1 MNEYLN
7 PGCKITA
14 INGESVKGLG
24 YHEMITRLER
34 AKTSVVLSI
43 EEPTGF
49 LLEGSSLPSR
59 NTWPLATAHECLYKS
74 LREGQIRYPYSSKAD
89 TNLQGTDSP
98 YKHKQHSTS
107 NVVCDAKPCMCLS
120 ISGSTPPASDY
131 NTEFSNGPSISPCC
145 RSINQE
151 PCSPLLV
158 PSVPHDRETPTDQDT
173 PASQAC
179 LPNTTLDKRKLT
191 IDHIPRKIFHL
202 LCTKLDTLSC
212 FYDDYR
218 LLADELKFPPQEIS
232 ILMSGKEPTCELLNT
247 WFKRKG
253 DEATVE
259 VLLGV
264 FQKMKRQDLLQLLQS
279 WVENCAN

>member
-7 PGCKITA
+7 PGCKLTA

-49 LLEGSSLPSR
+49 LLEGSCLPSR
-59 NTWPLATAHECLYKS
+59 NTWPLVTEHECVYKS
-74 LREGQIRYPYSSKAD
+74 LGEGQIHYPYNS
-89 TNLQGTDSP
+89 
-98 YKHKQHSTS
+98 
-107 NVVCDAKPCMCLS
+107 KPCMPLS
-120 ISGSTPPASDY
+120 VSGSMPPASDY
-131 NTEFSNGPSISPCC
+131 NTEFNNEASISPCC
-145 RSINQE
+145 RSIHQE

-212 FYDDYR
+212 LYDDYR

-264 FQKMKRQDLLQLLQS
+264 FQKMERQDLLQLLQS
-279 WVENCAN
+279 WVENCAK